1 MNKKNIVLVVLL
13 LTASIFYFILPYNI
27 ENFDT
32 EEEFKNH
39 GRRRRKRHW
48 YNYLPWADG
57 YKNRWHYYNPYYNPW
72 SVSSYY
78 PTWLYTHQP
87 HVFGKY
93 NWFDYSNC
101 PSGCAADSTSPSG
114 FRCTP
119 NNSAL
124 SCVSDTDCTGC
135 TVPFVP
141 VVY

>member
-1 MNKKNIVLVVLL
+1 MNTLVILFVIILIVCLVGYFLL
-13 LTASIFYFILPYNI
+13 PCTI
-27 ENFDT
+27 ENFYT
-32 EEEFKNH
+32 EEEEFKNH
-39 GRRRRKRHW
+39 RRRRRRHW

-57 YKNRWHYYNPYYNPW
+57 YRNPWYYHNPYYNPW

-78 PTWLYTHQP
+78 PTWLYTDRP
-87 HVFGKY
+87 RVFGKY

-114 FRCTP
+114 FRCST
-119 NNSAL
+119 NSSAL

>member
-1 MNKKNIVLVVLL
+1 MKKKIQIVAILL
-13 LTASIFYFILPYNI
+13 FFASLSYLFLPYNAEI
-27 ENFDT
+27 KEGFR
-32 EEEFKNH
+32 NH
-39 GRRRRKRHW
+39 RRRHW

-57 YKNRWHYYNPYYNPW
+57 YGRRRRYYYNSYHNPWYNPW
-72 SVSSYY
+72 SVHSYY
-78 PTWLYTHQP
+78 PTWMYMNEP
-87 HVFGKY
+87 RIFGKY

-119 NNSAL
+119 NSSGL
-124 SCVSDTDCTGC
+124 SCVSDSDCNGC